1 MTTAAGETLWQLF
14 GRGPRGVLV
23 TLKRDGRPQLSNVGY
38 LYDPP
43 TRTALI
49 SVTAG
54 RAKTR
59 NLRRDPRAS
68 LHVTTPDLG
77 AYAVGEG
84 RVELSLAAEDPHDE
98 TVDRLVEHYRALQ
111 GEHPDWPE
119 FRAAMV
125 QERRV
130 LARLRLTHAYG
141 WNPEP
146 AGALT
151 LSA

>member
-1 MTTAAGETLWQLF
+1 MSLRSRGDSWSLF
-14 GRGPRGVLV
+14 GSGRRGVLV

-38 LYDPP
+38 LYEPAS
-43 TRTALI
+43 RTALI
-49 SVTAG
+49 SVTDD

-84 RVELSLAAEDPHDE
+84 TAELSDVAADPDDGV
-98 TVDRLVEHYRALQ
+98 VDQLVEHYRALQ
-111 GEHPDWPE
+111 GEHPDWPD

-125 QERRV
+125 RERRLLV
-130 LARLRLTHAYG
+130 RLNLTAGYG
-141 WNPEP
+141 WLPEP
-146 AGALT
+146 AAVAQ
-151 LSA
+151 SA